1 MMKTFFMSVWFNI
14 FLLILLFILS
24 AFFSGSETSLFS
36 LSRARVRRLRDHSG
50 PGGKLAARL
59 LQTPGKLLI
68 TILVGNLLVN
78 IAVSSMLA
86 TSFTEWLG
94 NKGAAAAVLASTFL
108 LLIFG
113 EVTPKTLA
121 MIHPE
126 KFARYISY
134 PIGFFTIIL
143 TPFRY
148 VLRIISNLILLLL
161 KQKSADSD
169 ALLTREEFIATLHK
183 SKSEGGIE
191 NDEAEI
197 IHAITSFQTTV
208 AKEVMIPR
216 REMVCINE
224 NLSLRDAIRIGRK
237 NRHTHL
243 PVFHN
248 NIDHICYILNIEHLI
263 SWRKKIAFEKKIA
276 EFKNINDPPNNKLKS
291 FLLPA
296 LLMPELYRLDQ
307 LLKNLKEKEQ
317 EIAILLDEYGGTAG
331 MVSKHDIIDTLL
343 GGISG
348 GTSTNSGI
356 HILQNGDIIASGN
369 ARISKL
375 NWECGLNLPE
385 ELDDTLAGY
394 VMRSLGAIPKSGNFF
409 TDNNYEFH
417 VLKMDENKVDT
428 IRIKSIDEP
437 TLT

>member
-1 MMKTFFMSVWFNI
+1 MMKTFFFSVWFNI

-59 LQTPGKLLI
+59 LKAPGKLLI

-78 IAVSSMLA
+78 IAISSMLA

-94 NKGAAAAVLASTFL
+94 GKGAAAAVLASTFL

-121 MIHPE
+121 IIHPE
-126 KFARYISY
+126 EFARYISY

-148 VLRIISNLILLLL
+148 VLRIISNLVLFLL
-161 KQKSADSD
+161 KQKSSDSD
-169 ALLTREEFIATLHK
+169 AMLTREEFSATLHK

-208 AKEVMIPR
+208 AKEVMVPR

-224 NLSLRDAIRIGRK
+224 DLSLRDAIRIARK
-237 NRHTHL
+237 NRHSLL
-243 PVFHN
+243 PVFQN
-248 NIDHICYILNIEHLI
+248 NIDHICYILNIKNLI
-263 SWRKKIAFEKKIA
+263 SWRKNISFKKKIT
-276 EFKNINDPPNNKLKS
+276 ELKNIHNPPNNQLKP
-291 FLLPA
+291 FLMPA
-296 LLMPELYRLDQ
+296 LLMPELCRVD
-307 LLKNLKEKEQ
+307 LLLNNLKEKEQ
-317 EIAILLDEYGGTAG
+317 EMAILLDEYGGTAG
-331 MVSKHDIIDTLL
+331 MVSKYDVIDTLL

-348 GTSTNSGI
+348 GSSVHSGI
-356 HILQNGDIIASGN
+356 HILHDGDIIASGN
-369 ARISKL
+369 VRIIKL

-394 VMRSLGAIPKSGNFF
+394 VMRSLGAIPKSANFF

-417 VLKMDENKVDT
+417 VLKMDGNKVDT
-428 IRIKSIDEP
+428 IRIKTVDEFK
-437 TLT
+437 